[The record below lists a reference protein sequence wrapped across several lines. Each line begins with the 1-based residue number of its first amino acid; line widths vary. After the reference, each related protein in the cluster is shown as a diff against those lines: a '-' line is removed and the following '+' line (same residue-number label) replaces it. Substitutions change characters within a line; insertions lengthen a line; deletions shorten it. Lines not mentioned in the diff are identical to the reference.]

1 MGNATPAPVRAAVLR
16 NARRRIGEIWGV
28 VISKLGA
35 RILYLATRTVK
46 PSAWPS
52 RGILWIDSK
61 KD

>member
-1 MGNATPAPVRAAVLR
+1 MR